1 MKNRILITIVT
12 FLFLF
17 PAVTSAQHN
26 VKFAHLNSTEIYK
39 IMPGVDTAQQYI
51 IELQEEL
58 SKEGEALQNEFKEKY
73 EQYTKMSSTYSAT
86 VMKMK
91 EDELNAMY
99 VRIQEFSQNAEEEL
113 LLRQQELLKPFQ
125 DRLLA
130 IVKKIAEAENYTY
143 VFDTSTLLHYDGGN
157 DITDK
162 VKKELGIK

>member
-1 MKNRILITIVT
+1 
-12 FLFLF
+12 
-17 PAVTSAQHN
+17 
-26 VKFAHLNSTEIYK
+26 
-39 IMPGVDTAQQYI
+39 
-51 IELQEEL
+51 
-58 SKEGEALQNEFKEKY
+58 
-73 EQYTKMSSTYSAT
+73 
-86 VMKMK
+86 
-91 EDELNAMY
+91 MY

-143 VFDTSTLLHYDGGN
+143 VFDTSTLLQYDGGN